1 MQYTSLDEKLH
12 IILYC
17 MQLNTAH
24 NVFRV
29 AIENNKLFEN
39 NGQLLKEYWVH
50 DQYLN
55 IKENNR

>member
-29 AIENNKLFEN
+29 ENNKLFEN
-39 NGQLLKEYWVH
+39 NGQLLKEYWAH